1 MASGHPSSQ
10 VTSLSLSL
18 TDRGFTVDSDI
29 AVSMLL
35 LEYNSHLVPLDNHSD
50 RELEHMARITTFIIV
65 FISIFCGWPCLL
77 HFMAGFAKTGVV
89 LSTVTGCLVF
99 QSSLIIRALTNLAVN
114 GSKLHFSLHDLTEAT
129 LVTASFHISSLSVLG
144 RVPPLH
150 LLVMAAFFL
159 PGQSLTRTLQLDCLL
174 TLDPGAAGSVHLYS
188 SVFGTVTRSG
198 LRHPFISS

>member
-99 QSSLIIRALTNLAVN
+99 QSSLILRALTNLAVN

-129 LVTASFHISSLSVLG
+129 LVTASFHI
-144 RVPPLH
+144 R
-150 LLVMAAFFL
+150 
-159 PGQSLTRTLQLDCLL
+159 
-174 TLDPGAAGSVHLYS
+174 
-188 SVFGTVTRSG
+188 
-198 LRHPFISS
+198 